1 MVKKLILIFIMLFA
15 FTSIVSC
22 KKNDDNSE
30 NNNGGEENNVTV
42 TAVSVLSSP
51 EFIYSNDLDSLS
63 EIKLNVTYSDSTTKT
78 VNVNKDMMSS
88 EDYAKLSTAG
98 EHKVTITVE
107 KFNYELTIII
117 KEDLS
122 DKYTV
127 TVVYPNGE
135 PVTSKV
141 SVQWCSATNCFLP
154 VKVNEEGMAVT
165 NLDDGTYYIHLNNV
179 PAGFTY
185 NPNKYT
191 TTPSNKHITIEL
203 VQLGE
208 MYPGEW
214 GNLYVIKDGTYN
226 ISINGNSTN
235 DGIYFE
241 FVAQESGTYNIYSMA
256 MEKLAENEIDPYIG
270 VFKDDTFN
278 LGSADVSGNKD
289 SSININFNHELV
301 AEAGESYYFII
312 IVTSATEYPA
322 NFDFVVEKVK

>member
-1 MVKKLILIFIMLFA
+1 MLKKLILIFIMLFA

-22 KKNDDNSE
+22 KKNDDDSGNNSNE
-30 NNNGGEENNVTV
+30 NEVTV
-42 TAVSVLSSP
+42 TSVSVLSSP
-51 EFIYSNDLDSLS
+51 EYIYSNNLESLS
-63 EIKLNVTYSDSTTKT
+63 EIKLTVTYSDATTKT
-78 VNVNKDMMSS
+78 VSVSKDIMSS
-88 EDYAKLSTAG
+88 ADYAKLSSVGKHT
-98 EHKVTITVE
+98 VTITVDS
-107 KFNYELTIII
+107 FNYELSITI

-165 NLDDGTYYIHLNNV
+165 NLEDGTYYIHLNNV

-191 TTPSNKHITIEL
+191 TTPSNKHITVEL
-203 VQLGE
+203 MQLSE
-208 MYPGEW
+208 MYPGDW
-214 GNLYVIKDGTYN
+214 GNLYVIQDGAYN
-226 ISINGNSTN
+226 ISINGNGTSN
-235 DGIYFE
+235 GIYFE
-241 FVAQESGTYNIYSMA
+241 FIAQESGTYNIYSMA
-256 MEKLAENEIDPYIG
+256 MDKLAENEIDPYIG

-278 LGSADVSGNKD
+278 LGTADVSGNKD
-289 SSININFNHELV
+289 SKIDINFKHELV
-301 AEAGESYYFII
+301 AEVGQSYYFII
-312 IVTSATEYPA
+312 IVTDATEYPA